1 MFSLKFVKG
10 SVQNKVTFRLKMG
23 GERVGGGSIIK
34 FGGSNFHI
42 KNKI

>member
-23 GERVGGGSIIK
+23 GERVGGGGGGSIIK
-34 FGGSNFHI
+34 FGGIYFSR
-42 KNKI
+42 